1 MYRSW
6 MATIEPM
13 WTPPFAAFA
22 QGWLAMAGLIVAI
35 GAQNAFVLRQG
46 LLRAHVLPVVALCA
60 ASDALLVFAGV
71 FGLGQMLQAAPTL
84 MAPLRWAGAA
94 YLLWFGAQAARRAW
108 NGDSALAAGA
118 AAQGRGAVLLTTAAL
133 TWLNPHV
140 WLDTVLLI
148 GALGAQH
155 AQRGAFATGAAT
167 ASLMW
172 FTALGAGAAAL
183 APRLA
188 QPRTWRW
195 IDGVVALAMGA
206 VAWQLLGS

>member
-1 MYRSW
+1 MWRTRLN
-6 MATIEPM
+6 TIEPM
-13 WTPPFAAFA
+13 FSDTSSAFI
-22 QGWLAMAGLIVAI
+22 QGWAAMAGLIVAI

-46 LLRAHVLPVVALCA
+46 LLRTHVAPVVALCA
-60 ASDALLVFAGV
+60 VSDALLVFAGV
-71 FGLGQMLQAAPTL
+71 FGLGQMLQAAPAL

-108 NGDSALAAGA
+108 TGTSALAAGGA
-118 AAQGRGAVLLTTAAL
+118 TQGRAAVLLTTAAL

-155 AQRGAFATGAAT
+155 AQRAAFATGAAT

-172 FTALGAGAAAL
+172 FTALGAGAAVL

-188 QPRTWRW
+188 QPRTWRC
-195 IDGVVALAMGA
+195 IDTLVALAMAA
-206 VAWQLLGS
+206 VAWQLLEA

>member
-1 MYRSW
+1 MS
-6 MATIEPM
+6 
-13 WTPPFAAFA
+13 PPNLSALSGPFI

-46 LLRAHVLPVVALCA
+46 LLRAHVAPVVALCA
-60 ASDALLVFAGV
+60 VSDALLVFAGV
-71 FGLGQMLQAAPTL
+71 FGLGRLLQSAPAL

-94 YLLWFGAQAARRAW
+94 YLLWFGWQAARRAW
-108 NGDSALAAGA
+108 RGGSGLAAGSA
-118 AAQGRGAVLLTTAAL
+118 VESRAGVLLTTAAL

-148 GALGAQH
+148 GTLGAQH
-155 AQRGAFATGAAT
+155 AQRGAFASGAAT

-183 APRLA
+183 APKLA
-188 QPRTWRW
+188 QPRTWRV
-195 IDGVVALAMGA
+195 IDALVALAMAA
-206 VAWQLLGS
+206 VAGQLLMA

>member
-1 MYRSW
+1 M
-6 MATIEPM
+6 
-13 WTPPFAAFA
+13 FAVTTFT

-46 LLRAHVLPVVALCA
+46 LTRSHVGPVVALCA

-71 FGLGQMLQAAPTL
+71 LGLGPLLQALPAGAL
-84 MAPLRWAGAA
+84 AAVRWAGAA
-94 YLLWFGAQAARRAW
+94 WLLWFGVQAARRAW
-108 NGDSALAAGA
+108 AGGGVLAAQGGTA
-118 AAQGRGAVLLTTAAL
+118 AGGRGAVLLAAAAF

-148 GALGAQH
+148 GAMGAQQPQPLVFALGAS
-155 AQRGAFATGAAT
+155 T

-172 FTALGAGAAAL
+172 FSALGYGASAW

-188 QPRTWRW
+188 QPGTWRC
-195 IDGVVALAMGA
+195 IDALVALAMAA
-206 VAWQLLGS
+206 VAWQLLTL